1 MDKTSLTLLVT
12 VILIWGLNW
21 SAMKIG
27 LMFVDPLSFVMQRFI
42 LASIVLLAIMPLRV
56 KVFPR
61 DRKTWL
67 RLFILSLI
75 NTTQITFIHVGL
87 MYENSGLS
95 SLVTYTQPLFVF
107 CLAVPFLGEKA
118 SVVRVL
124 GALTG
129 FLGVVILYA
138 EKISLTMNLLNPILF
153 LIFGAFLWAVTI
165 VYYKKFVSHVDPLLV
180 NVVQLSLGFAF
191 ISAVALALR
200 GNALEFSF
208 STQYVFAL
216 LYSSIIGLAIG
227 LTIWLILI
235 RKEETISV
243 TTSSLIIP
251 VVAAMFGWILLGENI
266 GFLSFLSFVLVLMGI
281 YLVNRK
287 M

>member
-1 MDKTSLTLLVT
+1 
-12 VILIWGLNW
+12 
-21 SAMKIG
+21 MKIG

>member
-1 MDKTSLTLLVT
+1 MDKTSLTLLVA

-21 SAMKIG
+21 SVMKIG

-42 LASIVLLAIMPLRV
+42 LASIVLLAIMPLKV
-56 KVFPR
+56 KGFPR

-67 RLFILSLI
+67 RLLILSLI
-75 NTTQITFIHVGL
+75 NITQITFIHVGL

-118 SVVRVL
+118 GVVRVL

-165 VYYKKFVSHVDPLLV
+165 VYYKKFVSHVNPLFV
-180 NVVQLSLGFAF
+180 NVIQLSFGFAF
-191 ISAVALALR
+191 ISAVTLALR
-200 GNALEFSF
+200 GNALKFSF
-208 STQYVFAL
+208 STQYVSAL
-216 LYSSIIGLAIG
+216 LYSSIIGLAMG
-227 LTIWLILI
+227 STIWLILI

-243 TTSSLIIP
+243 TTSSLIVP
-251 VVAAMFGWILLGENI
+251 VVAAVFGLILLGENI
-266 GFLSFLSFVLVLMGI
+266 SPLSFLSFVLVLVGI

-287 M
+287 T